1 MTHAT
6 LERAPLIS
14 VIMPTYNR
22 ADLVGQAID
31 SVRQQDF
38 EDWELI
44 VVDDGSTDETPEI
57 LSAYGRSG
65 KVHCVRQENAG
76 QSVARNR
83 GLQRAKGKW
92 VAFLDSDNRWLPH
105 KLSTQVNALKTMS
118 DVDVL
123 YGDIELIDEEGRFV
137 SSQPER
143 PRYSGII
150 WRQLLHSNCV
160 NFNTSV
166 VRREKIEAVGRFD
179 ERLRRGEDYDL
190 WLRLSANASFQY
202 LPGVVAQYRVA
213 GARVS
218 DDYSG
223 VFKSN
228 LASVEN
234 FFESNPNF
242 LSKSEA
248 GCVRA
253 ELYARL
259 ARSCAANGLMYDG
272 ITAALT
278 AIRFCPNFKAWR
290 TLAAVIVQ
298 PIRRKR
304 REAQPI

>member
-14 VIMPTYNR
+14 VVMPTYNR

-31 SVRQQDF
+31 SVRHQDF
-38 EDWELI
+38 HDWELI
-44 VVDDGSTDETPEI
+44 VVDDGSTDDTPEI
-57 LSAYGRSG
+57 LSAYGQSG
-65 KVHCVRQENAG
+65 QIHCIRQENSG
-76 QSVARNR
+76 QSAARNC
-83 GLQRAKGKW
+83 GLHHAKGEW
-92 VAFLDSDNRWLPH
+92 VAFLDSDNCWLPH
-105 KLSTQVNALKTMS
+105 KLSTQVNALKTLP

-137 SSQPER
+137 SAQPQR
-143 PRYSGII
+143 QRYSGVI
-150 WRQLLHSNCV
+150 WRQLLNDNCV

-166 VRREKIEAVGRFD
+166 VRREKIEAVGGFD

-190 WLRLSANASFQY
+190 WLRLSTIASFHY

-223 VFKSN
+223 VFKNN
-228 LASVEN
+228 LASVER
-234 FFESNPNF
+234 FFESNPDL
-242 LSKSEA
+242 LSTSEA

-253 ELYARL
+253 GLYRKL
-259 ARSCAANGLMYDG
+259 ARSCAADGLTQKA

-278 AIRFCPNFKAWR
+278 AIRFCPDAKAWR
-290 TLAAVIVQ
+290 TLAAVIVH

-304 REAQPI
+304 